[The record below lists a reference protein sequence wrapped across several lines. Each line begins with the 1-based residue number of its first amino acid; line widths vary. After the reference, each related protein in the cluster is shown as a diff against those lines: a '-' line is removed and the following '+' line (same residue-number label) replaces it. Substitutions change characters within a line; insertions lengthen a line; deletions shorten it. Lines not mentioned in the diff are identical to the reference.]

1 MRRHAI
7 RAVILAV
14 VLVCVLAPV
23 AELFDGW
30 DNTLQSG
37 NDVESNL
44 ALVAVCLGA
53 ALVLTGILLGG
64 VLTVMVGESAQEMQ
78 QAGWL
83 PTHHLSLP
91 IPDWMGVWF
100 ATFPNV
106 ECLAGQALAVL
117 VLVGSYAWVRSRVPK
132 GATREPVSAGCEVNA

>member
-53 ALVLTGILLGG
+53 ALVLTGILSKILRGPG
-64 VLTVMVGESAQEMQ
+64 LSESVFIPQ
-78 QAGWL
+78 QQWYPPAL
-83 PTHHLSLP
+83 AMAPHLLSHPSLSLR
-91 IPDWMGVWF
+91 I
-100 ATFPNV
+100 
-106 ECLAGQALAVL
+106 
-117 VLVGSYAWVRSRVPK
+117 
-132 GATREPVSAGCEVNA
+132 

>member
-14 VLVCVLAPV
+14 VLVCLLTPV

-44 ALVAVCLGA
+44 AMVAVCLGA
-53 ALVLTGILLGG
+53 ALMLTGILSKILRGSG
-64 VLTVMVGESAQEMQ
+64 LSANVSTPQQWHPPVLAIP
-78 QAGWL
+78 L
-83 PTHHLSLP
+83 HLLSPPSRSLR
-91 IPDWMGVWF
+91 I
-100 ATFPNV
+100 
-106 ECLAGQALAVL
+106 
-117 VLVGSYAWVRSRVPK
+117 
-132 GATREPVSAGCEVNA
+132 